1 MQDIVYQNN
10 TFLNIIICIFVILEL
25 LNSEFCGKYTVEV
38 FIIKVKDDEMVE
50 KKKKK
55 NVCVNSLEQLQ
66 LPVCSC
72 FWRKFSFFF
81 LRL

>member
-50 KKKKK
+50 
-55 NVCVNSLEQLQ
+55 
-66 LPVCSC
+66 
-72 FWRKFSFFF
+72 
-81 LRL
+81 